1 MTKSL
6 NILKA
11 EALQLNPTERGEL
24 IGALIDSLDNQ
35 TDASPEAVTAAWRSE
50 IAQRLADMKAD
61 KTRFVPIDDAMRTLR
76 GTLRT
81 DTP

>member
-6 NILKA
+6 NALKA

-35 TDASPEAVTAAWRSE
+35 ADASPETVAAAWESE
-50 IAQRLADMKAD
+50 IAQRVADMNSG
-61 KTRFVPIDDAMRTLR
+61 KTCFVPIDDAMRTLR

>member
-1 MTKSL
+1 MTKLL
-6 NILKA
+6 NALKA
-11 EALQLNPTERGEL
+11 EALLLNPTERGEL

-35 TDASPEAVTAAWRSE
+35 TDASPEAVAAAWESE
-50 IAQRLADMKAD
+50 IAQRLADMKAG